1 MDDKDEDKSVGA
13 LIDELYVLRA
23 DRLELSKKV
32 DALKTQEAQLRAK
45 IIAQLRDVDLASG
58 SGQIATG
65 SITTSKEARMLD
77 WNEFWQWAVEHD
89 ARDVIQKRVSIT
101 AIRERWEAGVEVP
114 GLEAVEVADLS
125 LTKRRKV

>member
-1 MDDKDEDKSVGA
+1 MDDEDKSVGA

-32 DALKTQEAQLRAK
+32 DALKTQEAHLRAK

-77 WNEFWQWAVEHD
+77 WNEFWQWAIEHD

>member
-1 MDDKDEDKSVGA
+1 MSNEDKSVGA

-23 DRLELSKKV
+23 ERLELSKKV

-45 IIAQLRDVDLASG
+45 IIAQLRDVDLESG
-58 SGQIATG
+58 SGLIATG

-125 LTKRRKV
+125 LTKRRKA

>member
-1 MDDKDEDKSVGA
+1 MADEDRSVGA

-45 IIAQLRDVDLASG
+45 IIAQLRDIDLESG
-58 SGQIATG
+58 SGQVATG

>member
-1 MDDKDEDKSVGA
+1 MADEDKSVGA

-23 DRLELSKKV
+23 DRLELSKKIDV
-32 DALKTQEAQLRAK
+32 LKTQEAQLRAK

>member
-1 MDDKDEDKSVGA
+1 MADEDKSVGA
-13 LIDELYVLRA
+13 LIDELYVLRT

-58 SGQIATG
+58 SGRIATG